1 MFIASA
7 LETKCSILVKKKNFC
22 HFIYYLFAA
31 QIEQWRILQATI
43 YLVT

>member
-1 MFIASA
+1 MFIASV
-7 LETKCSILVKKKNFC
+7 LETKCSILVKKNFC

-43 YLVT
+43 YLVA